1 MRRIWS
7 VLLPLALMARSENPV
22 GRQAE
27 LVLEVQQAAVAEG
40 GATVEGVNGGLSV
53 RGVYVAPTSGYA
65 LRAFVHEAP
74 GGNVLVTVEGYPP
87 NAAFHVISGLEYRV
101 SIPLAPGRRSVTV
114 RHVGAGSTPEST
126 RDVVTQQV
134 TVSRL

>member
-7 VLLPLALMARSENPV
+7 VLLPLALMACSENPV
-22 GRQAE
+22 ARQAE
-27 LVLEVQQAAVAEG
+27 LVLEVQQAAVAEE
-40 GATVEGVNGGLSV
+40 GATVEGVQGGLSV
-53 RGVYVAPTSGYA
+53 RGIYVAPTSGYA
-65 LRAFVHEAP
+65 LRAFVRER
-74 GGNVLVTVEGYPP
+74 GNGEVLVTVAGYPP

-101 SIPLAPGRRSVTV
+101 SISIAPGRRTVTV
-114 RHVGAGSTPEST
+114 RHVGGGSTPEST